1 MTLKLLSGKSTAL
14 CKIAK
19 RLAGKRDRALRR
31 GPAAVVNRTEEAVV
45 RKRKFAAG
53 RFANGQDTRAR
64 DGDSGR
70 RTITELRR
78 PTVDR
83 AAVVDANQSLQ
94 LERRTCHSPTLFPP
108 PENGVAD

>member
-1 MTLKLLSGKSTAL
+1 
-14 CKIAK
+14 
-19 RLAGKRDRALRR
+19 
-31 GPAAVVNRTEEAVV
+31 V

-94 LERRTCHSPTLFPP
+94 LERRTFHSPTLSPP
-108 PENGVAD
+108 PPHPRPWACHRPSPPSGASGGER